1 MDNPNFVDPYANMN
15 LDTTGQNDAEQGVT
29 KMSEEDS
36 RKLILESYEKA
47 GVDLPLVTLETVL
60 DREIAEDDARQTG
73 APRFKKFLN
82 KASSAVANRLQRVES
97 MPRGPDD
104 EIDELSVPS
113 VSSYTSNF
121 KAEYETPPPPP
132 PEAVPAP
139 MPVPAPVPVPVPV
152 PAPVPVQQEDPAENP
167 QTPERSANIPSTTA
181 DGAAMIPPTPESGKL
196 DCHPTFDFCCP
207 NKPDGSPAKYVVSN
221 LQLPEG
227 FEDEQQSVENQEPRD
242 VPALM
247 DTDVSMM
254 DESSFKVEHSEEVSK
269 GSQGFIGFFRGSRR
283 FRYAVVV
290 CCLLHLILVGLI
302 VAFVMSADNDGYGTG
317 SSSASIPQGQT
328 TTSGD
333 EFVTSNTPI
342 PEPDL
347 VEEIFAN
354 ATDTIS
360 NSTNV
365 TVVEEDII
373 TAVSNSTGSCVDS
386 LEVNMDCLG
395 VDSELFVSFE
405 VCTPQAGDWVAI
417 FDSSADPQSLL
428 DEDAIGWLYT
438 CGDRFC
444 EEAVQKEN
452 LSFTRAKERAL
463 EGTYRAHLLRE
474 GEGTVFSAIASSTE
488 FRIITDANGSC

>member
-15 LDTTGQNDAEQGVT
+15 LDTTGQNVAEQGVA

-104 EIDELSVPS
+104 EVDELSVPS

-121 KAEYETPPPPP
+121 KEEYETPPPPP
-132 PEAVPAP
+132 PETLPAL
-139 MPVPAPVPVPVPV
+139 MSVPVPVPV
-152 PAPVPVQQEDPAENP
+152 PMQPEDPAENP

-207 NKPDGSPAKYVVSN
+207 NKPNSSPAKYVVSN

-254 DESSFKVEHSEEVSK
+254 DESSFKVDHSEDDLK
-269 GSQGFIGFFRGSRR
+269 GRQGFIGFFRGSRR

-302 VAFVMSADNDGYGTG
+302 IAFVMSGDNDGYGTG

-328 TTSGD
+328 TTAAPSTNNGD
-333 EFVTSNTPI
+333 GFVTSKTLI
-342 PEPDL
+342 PDPDL

-360 NSTNV
+360 NSNNV
-365 TVVEEDII
+365 TVVEEDVI
-373 TAVSNSTGSCVDS
+373 TAASNSTGSCVDT

-417 FDSSADPQSLL
+417 FDSSADPQSLS

-444 EEAVQKEN
+444 EETVQKEN
-452 LSFTRAKERAL
+452 LSFTRAKERAV
-463 EGTYRAHLLRE
+463 EGSYRAHLLRE

>member
-60 DREIAEDDARQTG
+60 DREIAEDDPRQTG

-82 KASSAVANRLQRVES
+82 KASSAVANRLQRIES

-132 PEAVPAP
+132 PETVPAH
-139 MPVPAPVPVPVPV
+139 MPVPV
-152 PAPVPVQQEDPAENP
+152 PVPVQQEDPAENP

-207 NKPDGSPAKYVVSN
+207 NKPDGSPTKYVVSN

-254 DESSFKVEHSEEVSK
+254 DESSFKVEHSESISK
-269 GSQGFIGFFRGSRR
+269 GNQGFMGFFRGSRR
-283 FRYAVVV
+283 FRYAVLV

-302 VAFVMSADNDGYGTG
+302 IAFVMSADNDGYGTG

-328 TTSGD
+328 ATAAPSTNNGD
-333 EFVTSNTPI
+333 EFVTSKTLLPD
-342 PEPDL
+342 PDL

-360 NSTNV
+360 NSTDV
-365 TVVEEDII
+365 TVVEE
-373 TAVSNSTGSCVDS
+373 AVSNTTGSCVDS
-386 LEVNMDCLG
+386 LEINLDCLD

-405 VCTPQAGDWVAI
+405 VCTPQAGDWVGI
-417 FDSSADPQSLL
+417 FDSSADPQSLV
-428 DEDAIGWLYT
+428 DGEAIGWLYT

-452 LSFTRAKERAL
+452 LSFTRAKERAV
-463 EGTYRAHLLRE
+463 EGTYRAHLMRE

-488 FRIITDANGSC
+488 FRIITDANGTC